1 MLDHTWS
8 IAFKPWRPHLKKD
21 IELLE
26 QVQTRATQL
35 IPSLKDMSYEE
46 RAEHIN
52 FTIQEVRRLRRDMIQ
67 VFNIFLGDLLI

>member
-1 MLDHTWS
+1 M
-8 IAFKPWRPHLKKD
+8 
-21 IELLE
+21 LE

-52 FTIQEVRRLRRDMIQ
+52 LTIQEVRRLRGDMI
-67 VFNIFLGDLLI
+67 